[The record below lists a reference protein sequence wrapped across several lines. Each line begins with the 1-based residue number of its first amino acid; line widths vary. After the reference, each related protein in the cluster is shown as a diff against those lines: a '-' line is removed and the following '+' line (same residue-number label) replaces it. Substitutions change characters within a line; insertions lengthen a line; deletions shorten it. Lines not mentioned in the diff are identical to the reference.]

1 MSTLEFVSTSADG
14 IVGADVP
21 LVTAPTLLA
30 GLGSQ
35 PHVTV
40 PLVGGRAPAVPP
52 IWQRL
57 ADTAAFFDTPIPDV
71 TALADA
77 LNGFLAAAPTSGVL
91 AVDVLVTTVAGRAQF
106 IVTGSVIAPVHA
118 QSVTL
123 ATRPFEAVPRWRQ
136 MAARTAGRADD
147 DLTAR
152 ELAAAGHTDIADADG
167 DRIGRPQLGALIF
180 EAAPATIGT
189 GADKL
194 QLMQAAG
201 LLDTFAVSDEP
212 VDLAGATTA
221 WWISPIFERHPV
233 AAIGTRRFEVTP

>member
-1 MSTLEFVSTSADG
+1 MSTSADG

-21 LVTAPTLLA
+21 LVTAPTIIA

-35 PHVTV
+35 PVVTV
-40 PLVGGRAPAVPP
+40 PLVGGRVRAVLP

-57 ADTAAFFDTPIPDV
+57 ADTAVFFDTPIPDV
-71 TALADA
+71 AALTVA

-91 AVDVLVTTVAGRAQF
+91 AVDVLVTSVGGQAQF
-106 IVTGSVIAPVHA
+106 VVSGSVIEPVRA

-123 ATRPFEAVPRWRQ
+123 ATRPFDAVPRWRQ
-136 MAARTAGRADD
+136 LAARTAGRADA

-152 ELAAAGHTDIADADG
+152 ELAAAGHADIADVDG
-167 DRIGRPQLGALIF
+167 DRIGRPRFGALIF
-180 EAAPATIGT
+180 EAATATIGT

-221 WWISPIFERHPV
+221 WWISPTFERHPV
-233 AAIGTRRFEVTP
+233 AAIGTRRFEVAP